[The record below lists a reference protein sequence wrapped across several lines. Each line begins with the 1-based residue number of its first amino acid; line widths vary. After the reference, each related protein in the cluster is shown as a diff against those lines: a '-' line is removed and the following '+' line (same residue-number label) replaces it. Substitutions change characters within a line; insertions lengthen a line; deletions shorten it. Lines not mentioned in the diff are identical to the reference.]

1 MRQGQYAFLGSG
13 LMLAATITVR
23 ADDSAA
29 ARALVDKAV
38 KAQGGHARLAKLSA
52 VTAKLKGK
60 FHGLG
65 QAVAFTGEL
74 AAQGRDRQKFVIEAE
89 GSDEAFRLV
98 HVLNRDK
105 GWVKLNDDTEK
116 LKKEDL
122 AEAREEAYAG
132 WVATLVP
139 LRDKAFTL
147 SPLGEIKIGKRPA
160 LGVKVSSKGHQDIDL
175 YFDKATHFLVKTVAQ
190 VKDDGGQEV
199 TEETLFSDYK
209 KVEGTRQAMK
219 FTIKRG
225 GKLYLEAEVT
235 ECKLAKKLDD
245 SVFAEP

>member
-1 MRQGQYAFLGSG
+1 MRQSRYAFLALG
-13 LMLAATITVR
+13 LVLAATVTAG

-29 ARALVDKAV
+29 ARVLVDKAV
-38 KAQGGHARLAKLSA
+38 KAQGGQARLAKLPA
-52 VTAKLKGK
+52 FTAKLKGK

-74 AAQGRDRQKFVIEAE
+74 AVQGRDRQKFVLEAE
-89 GSDEAFRLV
+89 GGDEAFRLV

-105 GWVKLNDDTEK
+105 ARVKINEDTEK
-116 LKKEDL
+116 LDKEDL

-139 LRDKAFTL
+139 LKDKAFTL
-147 SPLGEIKIGKRPA
+147 SPLGEIKVGKRPA
-160 LGVKVSSKGHQDIDL
+160 LGVKISSKGHHDIDL

-190 VKDDGGQEV
+190 VKDDNGQEV
-199 TEETLFSDYK
+199 TEETYYSDYK
-209 KVEGTRQAMK
+209 KVQGTRQATK

-225 GKLYLEAEVT
+225 GKTYLEAEVT

>member
-1 MRQGQYAFLGSG
+1 MQQGRYAVLAFG
-13 LMLAATITVR
+13 LVLAATLTAR

-38 KAQGGHARLAKLSA
+38 KAQGGQARLAKLPA
-52 VTAKLKGK
+52 FTVKLKGK
-60 FHGLG
+60 FHGQG

-74 AAQGRDRQKFVIEAE
+74 AAEGRDRQKFVLEAE
-89 GSDEAFRLV
+89 GGDEAFRLV

-116 LKKEDL
+116 LNKEDL

-139 LRDKAFTL
+139 LKDKAFTL
-147 SPLGEIKIGKRPA
+147 SPLGEIKVGKRPA

-190 VKDDGGQEV
+190 VKDDNGQEV
-199 TEETLFSDYK
+199 TEETFLSDYK
-209 KVEGTRQAMK
+209 KVQGTRQAMK

-235 ECKLAKKLDD
+235 EYNLTKKLDD
-245 SVFAEP
+245 SVLAEP